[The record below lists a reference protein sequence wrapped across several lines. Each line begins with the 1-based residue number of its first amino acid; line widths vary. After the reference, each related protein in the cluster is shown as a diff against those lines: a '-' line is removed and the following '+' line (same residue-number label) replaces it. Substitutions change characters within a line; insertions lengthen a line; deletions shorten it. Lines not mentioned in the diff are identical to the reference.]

1 MTKVEYH
8 FFHVICMYTYMYT
21 HTYMYIHIHI
31 GKDIYQ
37 LLRVTEKK
45 KKKE

>member
-1 MTKVEYH
+1 
-8 FFHVICMYTYMYT
+8 MYTYMYT
-21 HTYMYIHIHI
+21 HIYMYIHIHI

-45 KKKE
+45 KKKKKRVTELAFESR